1 MFSNFINEHWIYHD
15 GIEGHCGWQYCFIDC
30 LDFSYGLFYI
40 WSKDSVRRVLNYL
53 LAISFVLTIM
63 VPITGIIVHK
73 LASTLFLVLALIHVF
88 LYRKRLDLKYILIIV
103 LTIVSFILG
112 ILGLIMV
119 EYPMILILHRTVSI
133 VLIILLAI
141 HIYKFHRRLAVA

>member
-1 MFSNFINEHWIYHD
+1 M
-15 GIEGHCGWQYCFIDC
+15 
-30 LDFSYGLFYI
+30 
-40 WSKDSVRRVLNYL
+40 RRVLNYL

-103 LTIVSFILG
+103 LTIVSFVLG

-119 EYPMILILHRTVSI
+119 EHPIILILHRTVSI

-141 HIYKFHRRLAVA
+141 HIYKFHRRLAIEDLPLHNVTAFIIFKVMANMMTDEFEKR

>member
-1 MFSNFINEHWIYHD
+1 M
-15 GIEGHCGWQYCFIDC
+15 
-30 LDFSYGLFYI
+30 
-40 WSKDSVRRVLNYL
+40 KRVLNYL

-73 LASTLFLVLALIHVF
+73 LAATLFLILALIHVF
-88 LYRKRLDLKYILIIV
+88 LYRKRLDYKYILIIV
-103 LTIVSFILG
+103 LTILSFVLG

-119 EYPMILILHRTVSI
+119 EHPIILILHRTVSI

-141 HIYKFHRRLAVA
+141 HIYRFHTKDLPLHNVTAFIIFKVMANMMTGEDYKLLECVLSKLK

>member
-1 MFSNFINEHWIYHD
+1 M
-15 GIEGHCGWQYCFIDC
+15 
-30 LDFSYGLFYI
+30 
-40 WSKDSVRRVLNYL
+40 RRVLNYL

-73 LASTLFLVLALIHVF
+73 LAVTLFLVLTLIHVF
-88 LYRKRLDLKYILIIV
+88 LYRKKLDYKYILIIV
-103 LTIVSFILG
+103 LTILSFVLG

-119 EYPMILILHRTVSI
+119 EHPIILILHRTVSI

-141 HIYKFHRRLAVA
+141 HIYISFIEGLSLHNVTAFIILKVMANMMTDEFEKR

>member
-1 MFSNFINEHWIYHD
+1 M
-15 GIEGHCGWQYCFIDC
+15 
-30 LDFSYGLFYI
+30 
-40 WSKDSVRRVLNYL
+40 KKVLNYL
-53 LAISFVLTIM
+53 LAISFIVTIL

-88 LYRKRLDLKYILIIV
+88 LYRKRVDLKFVLIIV
-103 LTIVSFILG
+103 LTILSFVLG
-112 ILGLIMV
+112 ILGLVLV
-119 EYPMILILHRTVSI
+119 EYPIMLTLHRTVSI

>member
-1 MFSNFINEHWIYHD
+1 M
-15 GIEGHCGWQYCFIDC
+15 
-30 LDFSYGLFYI
+30 
-40 WSKDSVRRVLNYL
+40 RRVLNYL

-73 LASTLFLVLALIHVF
+73 LAATLFLVLGLIHVF

-103 LTIVSFILG
+103 LTIVSFVLG

-119 EYPMILILHRTVSI
+119 EYPIVLVLHRIVSI
-133 VLIILLAI
+133 GLIILLAI
-141 HIYKFHRRLAVA
+141 HIYRFHRRLAVA

>member
-1 MFSNFINEHWIYHD
+1 M
-15 GIEGHCGWQYCFIDC
+15 
-30 LDFSYGLFYI
+30 DFSYGLFYI
-40 WSKDSVRRVLNYL
+40 WSKDCMRRVLNYL
-53 LAISFVLTIM
+53 LAISFILTIM

-88 LYRKRLDLKYILIIV
+88 LYRKRLDLRFILIIV
-103 LTIVSFILG
+103 LTILSFVLG
-112 ILGLIMV
+112 ILGLVLV
-119 EYPMILILHRTVSI
+119 EYPIMLTLHRTVSI

>member
-1 MFSNFINEHWIYHD
+1 MKRI
-15 GIEGHCGWQYCFIDC
+15 
-30 LDFSYGLFYI
+30 LDYS
-40 WSKDSVRRVLNYL
+40 
-53 LAISFVLTIM
+53 LAISFILTIM

-88 LYRKRLDLKYILIIV
+88 LYRKRLDLNYILIIV
-103 LTIVSFILG
+103 LTILSFVLG

-119 EYPMILILHRTVSI
+119 EYPIMLTLHRIVSI

-141 HIYKFHRRLAVA
+141 HIYKFHRRIAVA

>member
-1 MFSNFINEHWIYHD
+1 MKRI
-15 GIEGHCGWQYCFIDC
+15 
-30 LDFSYGLFYI
+30 
-40 WSKDSVRRVLNYL
+40 LNYL
-53 LAISFVLTIM
+53 LAISFILTIM

-73 LASTLFLVLALIHVF
+73 LAATLFLILALIHAF
-88 LYRKRLDLKYILIIV
+88 IYRKRMDLNYILIIV
-103 LTIVSFILG
+103 LTILSFVLG

-119 EYPMILILHRTVSI
+119 EHSIILTFHRTVSI